1 MQCTKQRPRGK
12 CAARSF
18 RLAYPS
24 SADGHGAAD
33 LAYLRHNVTV
43 FACNGRPGA
52 RDARIHGLDPEIRR
66 RVARVV
72 RDDDSGF
79 RRSHVERILR
89 RTTEVDG

>member
-1 MQCTKQRPRGK
+1 MQCTKQRQRVTF
-12 CAARSF
+12 AALSF

-24 SADGHGAAD
+24 SADDHVEAGLGH
-33 LAYLRHNVTV
+33 LRQNVTV
-43 FACNGRPGA
+43 FACNSRPGA
-52 RDARIHGLDPEIRR
+52 RDAGVDCPNLKIHRC
-66 RVARVV
+66 VARVV